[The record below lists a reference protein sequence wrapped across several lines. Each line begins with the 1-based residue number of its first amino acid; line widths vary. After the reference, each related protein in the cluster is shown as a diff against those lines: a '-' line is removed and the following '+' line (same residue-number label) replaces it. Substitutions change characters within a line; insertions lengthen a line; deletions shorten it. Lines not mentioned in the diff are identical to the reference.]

1 MLFYKTLIGFIDLI
15 ASAVRIILI
24 IPPSEDNADVEK
36 FVKSTVGAPRFHRW
50 FNENLRWDGY
60 DGYDAYIYSICMY
73 YVCIYGKMNSYPDLS
88 IFINISSFAIPFLTV
103 KPEDMM
109 DKYRLWWIVVDHDR
123 EWHYSVYFGNDHSP
137 L

>member
-60 DGYDAYIYSICMY
+60 DGYDAYIYTV
-73 YVCIYGKMNSYPDLS
+73 YVCIY
-88 IFINISSFAIPFLTV
+88 V
-103 KPEDMM
+103 
-109 DKYRLWWIVVDHDR
+109 W
-123 EWHYSVYFGNDHSP
+123 
-137 L
+137 